1 MITGRTW
8 KFGPDINTDLIMPPE
23 AIFAPLDE
31 APRYCMQANR
41 PGWAAQVTQGDILVA
56 DHNFGTGS
64 SRPAPRV
71 LSDLGIACVLAESV
85 NGLFFRNCVNFALPA
100 LQVPGVDAAFEE
112 GDVAEIDFDAAVVRN
127 QRTGHELQGEVWP
140 PALAEILHAGGLI
153 AQLVAEG
160 LVADPAGG

>member
-1 MITGRTW
+1 
-8 KFGPDINTDLIMPPE
+8 MPPE
-23 AIFAPLDE
+23 AIFAPVDE

-41 PGWAAQVTQGDILVA
+41 PGWAAQVASGDVIVA
-56 DHNFGTGS
+56 ARNFGTGS

-71 LSDLGIACVLAESV
+71 LRDLGIACVVAETI

-100 LQVPGVDAAFEE
+100 LEVPGVEAAFTE
-112 GDVAEIDFDAAVVRN
+112 GDVAEIDFDAARVRN
-127 QRTGHELQGEVWP
+127 ARTGLELQGEVWP
-140 PALAEILHAGGLI
+140 PELAAILQAGGLI